1 MDFLVS
7 LCRYNQVLDKQAATL
22 GCHLMPDFI
31 KNAKNNL
38 DHVIQACRWDREKNA
53 ELLIVNFELRSK
65 HFLTMIEEK
74 QGRLL
79 AMPSEIPDEL
89 DDRLFSQ
96 LFQAVIEDMQ
106 KGDEGFDGLDPS
118 GGRRAAQGGGVGSMQ
133 IYTSQFLKYLIK
145 N

>member
-1 MDFLVS
+1 
-7 LCRYNQVLDKQAATL
+7 
-22 GCHLMPDFI
+22 
-31 KNAKNNL
+31 
-38 DHVIQACRWDREKNA
+38 
-53 ELLIVNFELRSK
+53 
-65 HFLTMIEEK
+65 
-74 QGRLL
+74 
-79 AMPSEIPDEL
+79 MPSEIPDEL

-145 N
+145 ILQRGKHYLQLETINNTVKGLLISKKLVLVANTLPLFTLAQMFTLPDQDETALVENR